1 MIWVLATIVYVLIGF
16 VMSVV
21 ISLLGWVD
29 IDEEL
34 MVLTFMLAW
43 PIIVLLAILIV
54 AFVALGKVTTG
65 LGAYI
70 VNTIKRW
77 SEK

>member
-43 PIIVLLAILIV
+43 PILVLLAILIV
-54 AFVALGKVTTG
+54 TFVALGKVTTG

-70 VNTIKRW
+70 VNTIKRR